1 MVVDDHKMI
10 RDGIKSSL
18 SDVEGLE
25 IVNEASDG
33 AEAIDKLTAEQVD
46 VVLMDISMSGM
57 GGIEATKK
65 ITETFAEVKVLALT
79 MHDEESHIMNMLQAG
94 ALGYILKS
102 TGMTEL
108 VEAVKTVANGE
119 SFFSQKVSAT
129 LLGQFVKNK
138 AATKKEDD
146 KTDASLAQLTKRE
159 HEILKLIAEEF
170 TNQEIADKLFIS
182 QRTVDT
188 HRRNLIQ
195 KLNAKNTAGLV
206 RYAFRNGLVE

>member
-18 SDVEGLE
+18 SDVAGLE
-25 IVNEASDG
+25 IINEASDG
-33 AEAIDKLTAEQVD
+33 NEALEKLAAEPVD

-65 ITETFAEVKVLALT
+65 ITEAFAEVKVLALT

-108 VEAVKTVANGE
+108 VEAVRTVANGE
-119 SFFSQKVSAT
+119 SYFSKKVSAT

-138 AATKKEDD
+138 AVAKKEND
-146 KTDASLAQLTKRE
+146 KTDASLSELTKRE
-159 HEILKLIAEEF
+159 LEILKLIAEEY
-170 TNQEIADKLFIS
+170 TNQEIAEKLFIS

-206 RYAFRNGLVE
+206 RYAFRNGLVQ